1 MNSVSIIPAP
11 VAAQIS
17 GPGSF
22 FGSCQIASGNFE
34 DILSAMSG
42 DIINNVIPDVM
53 SEFPAISSDSENLVE
68 QPVPLDFTFQDFDKS
83 EVLMQLQQIL
93 GEDAGTEAY
102 ERIVNLLEKGT
113 LSVHADTLDLD
124 KNAFEKLTVSLL
136 ERLDIAIKQI
146 TKAPVDEQDRDLQ
159 VSDVREYENKDNLD
173 REKFL
178 NLITDLL
185 KTGMITPQEYETALK
200 NPEESSLPE
209 LFGELKKEAV
219 KLIEKLENVEEIDP
233 ERIVLYSPIEEPSQ
247 IEQPSK
253 VEQPKQAE
261 QPKQVE
267 PQRQGEQPRQTEQ
280 FWRAERPVQVK
291 EPSQVERTEQI
302 EQPKQPRQVE
312 QPRQTEQPIRTELY
326 SQVEHTEQ
334 TEQPKQPRHI
344 EQPWQTEVFRQ
355 VEKFSQAEQP
365 QPKQAEQP
373 ISAESMEQPRQ
384 VVQTEQNEPLLEE
397 LRVISMEMETG
408 IQPKDKA
415 KFHELINNLLEKGLI
430 NEQDLKNIVKIPAI
444 DDESSSPIEPISKS
458 EKNDAEKT
466 EPVFIKSNVLE
477 KIWTNFESENKVEKE
492 NIFSKIK
499 EIVESKSISTSTST
513 STSTN
518 TSAIA
523 SGEKIDFKHAKVEVE
538 VRAVWEAGDLKIE
551 TVNPKTGEK
560 LQSIPVANSHR
571 MQERIHEFEVVR
583 QVVSQ
588 AKFIT
593 TPTGEQKLTMQLR
606 PEHLGQMNLRIVLNN
621 GEMQIHARVESITA
635 QAALESHIGLLREG
649 LEKQGIN
656 LERLEVSVEQRDRQ
670 DAFSLAEKHEQ
681 HERHGNGKHH
691 HRNKEMHLAVSVK
704 KDVDSD
710 TGRRLGYNTMEYLA

>member
-42 DIINNVIPDVM
+42 DIINNVMPDVM
-53 SEFPAISSDSENLVE
+53 PELPVASCDSKKLTE
-68 QPVPLDFTFQDFDKS
+68 QPAPLDFTFQDFGKS

-102 ERIVNLLEKGT
+102 ERIVDLLEKGT
-113 LSVHADTLDLD
+113 LSVHTDTLDLD

-136 ERLDIAIKQI
+136 ERLDLAIKQI
-146 TKAPVDEQDRDLQ
+146 TKAPVDEQDSNVQNRD
-159 VSDVREYENKDNLD
+159 VRDSDVREYENRDNFD

-209 LFGELKKEAV
+209 LLGELKKEAV
-219 KLIEKLENVEEIDP
+219 NLIEKLDELENVDP
-233 ERIVLYSPIEEPSQ
+233 EQIVLRWSIEEPR
-247 IEQPSK
+247 E
-253 VEQPKQAE
+253 VELPK
-261 QPKQVE
+261 
-267 PQRQGEQPRQTEQ
+267 
-280 FWRAERPVQVK
+280 
-291 EPSQVERTEQI
+291 
-302 EQPKQPRQVE
+302 QVE
-312 QPRQTEQPIRTELY
+312 QPRQTEQPRKAEQ
-326 SQVEHTEQ
+326 SKQ
-334 TEQPKQPRHI
+334 TEQPKQTEQLWRAEQPIPVKEPRQVEYAEQI
-344 EQPWQTEVFRQ
+344 EQPKQVEQPRQTEQHIQTELYGQVEHAEQTELPKQHRQQHWQT
-355 VEKFSQAEQP
+355 EQP

-373 ISAESMEQPRQ
+373 IYAEYMEQPRQ
-384 VVQTEQNEPLLEE
+384 VAQTKQDEPLLEE

-415 KFHELINNLLEKGLI
+415 KFYELINNLLEKGLI

-458 EKNDAEKT
+458 EKNDAEII
-466 EPVFIKSNVLE
+466 EPVFIKKNVLE

-492 NIFSKIK
+492 NVFSKIK
-499 EIVESKSISTSTST
+499 EIVESKSISASTIT
-513 STSTN
+513 GANTN
-518 TSAIA
+518 TIA
-523 SGEKIDFKHAKVEVE
+523 NGGKIDFKQAKVEVE

-560 LQSIPVANSHR
+560 LQSVPVSNAHK

-583 QVVSQ
+583 QVVAQ

-593 TPTGEQKLTMQLR
+593 TPTGEQRLTMQLR

-621 GEMQIHARVESITA
+621 GEMQIHARVESTTA

-670 DAFSLAEKHEQ
+670 DAFSLAERHEQ
-681 HERHGNGKHH
+681 HEKHGKGRHH
-691 HRNKEMHLAVSVK
+691 HHNKEMHLAVSVK
-704 KDVDSD
+704 NDSNSD